1 MVFPGGCDMHH
12 ANNITLNFVL
22 IVLSNG
28 ERNKAPRVHLD
39 ALALIHP
46 LNVVEVWMSHGLQS

>member
-1 MVFPGGCDMHH
+1 MHH